1 MRFPTLF
8 ALPLAALL
16 CAGAASAG
24 DDPATAPLSLAEA
37 QRLAV
42 ERQPA
47 LAALADEAV
56 AAHANAVVAAQLP
69 DPKFKGG
76 LVDLTAT
83 GAEAGTLRR
92 ESDTQ
97 FVAGIAQDFPR
108 AEKRR
113 LRGARAEAEAGFAER
128 RLDADRRAFERDA
141 GLAWIET
148 WSAERARAL
157 AEASAREAQLQA
169 ETAQIAYANGRGSQ
183 AELRAAR
190 VARAL
195 LDDEIA
201 KRAQDAAHARAQLSR
216 WLADDAQ
223 RPLPEQ
229 LPGWPEPA
237 PLAEQLEHLRG
248 HPHLGASAK
257 AVEIASTE
265 VALAKAA
272 YQPDWSVE
280 LGYGYRPAY
289 SDYVNIQFSVDLPV
303 FAANRQDRSLLA
315 KRAELERAEALR
327 DDDYRQHA
335 AELRLNYGDWTRI
348 AERLA
353 RYDDTILPESRARIE
368 AARLAWASGSGTL
381 AAVLDARRAALDA
394 ELRRLE
400 LETDRAKH
408 ALALRYLAGPEGVTP

>member
-1 MRFPTLF
+1 MQFPPVL
-8 ALPLAALL
+8 ALPLVALL
-16 CAGAASAG
+16 FAGAAAAG
-24 DDPATAPLSLAEA
+24 DEPAAAPLSLAEA

-47 LAALADEAV
+47 LAALADEAA
-56 AAHANAVVAAQLP
+56 AAHANAVAAAQLP

-83 GAEAGTLRR
+83 GAQAGTLRR
-92 ESDTQ
+92 EADTQ
-97 FVAGIAQDFPR
+97 FVGAIAQDFPR

-141 GLAWIET
+141 GLAWIAA

-157 AEASAREAQLQA
+157 AEAGAREAQLQA
-169 ETAQIAYANGRGSQ
+169 ETAQIAYANGRGSL

-201 KRAQDAAHARAQLSR
+201 KRAQDSAHARAELSR
-216 WLADDAQ
+216 WLGEDAQ
-223 RPLPEQ
+223 RPLPEA
-229 LPGWPEPA
+229 LPEWPQPA
-237 PLAEQLEHLRG
+237 PLAAQLDHLRS

-257 AVEIASTE
+257 AVEIASAE

-280 LGYGYRPAY
+280 LGYGSRPAY
-289 SDYVNIQFSVDLPV
+289 ADYVNLQFSVDLPL
-303 FAANRQDRSLLA
+303 FTANRQDRALLA
-315 KRAELERAEALR
+315 RRAELERAEALQE
-327 DDDYRQHA
+327 DDYRQHA

-348 AERLA
+348 TERLV
-353 RYDDTILPESRARIE
+353 RYDDSILPESRARIE

-381 AAVLDARRAALDA
+381 AAVLDARRAALEA

-400 LETDRAKH
+400 LEADRAKH
-408 ALALRYLAGPEGVTP
+408 ALALRYLAGTEGVMP

>member
-56 AAHANAVVAAQLP
+56 AAHANAVAAAQLP

-237 PLAEQLEHLRG
+237 PLAEQLEHLHG